1 MEQKEFTDMAE
12 ILRLRIIAVAQGF
25 RLSDEDADD
34 VSQDVMLKLWT
45 ICKDIKDNRS
55 AVSLAVTMAKNLSI
69 DKLRRETKNGNN
81 DIELVDSQYCQPDY
95 ILEDNENTAWLK
107 DRLKRLPTKEYL
119 VLHLRQVE
127 KKSTEEIA
135 AIVGIK
141 PVSVPTMLSRARRK
155 LLDDIKKRTL

>member
-25 RLSDEDADD
+25 RLSDEDTDD

-81 DIELVDSQYCQPDY
+81 DIELVDSQYSQPDY

-107 DRLKRLPTKEYL
+107 DRLMRLPTKEYL

>member
-25 RLSDEDADD
+25 RLSDEDTDD

-81 DIELVDSQYCQPDY
+81 DIELVDSQYIQPDY

-107 DRLKRLPTKEYL
+107 DRLMRLPTKEYL

>member
-25 RLSDEDADD
+25 RLSDEDTDD

-55 AVSLAVTMAKNLSI
+55 AVSLALTMAKNLSI

-81 DIELVDSQYCQPDY
+81 DIELVDSQYSQPDY

-107 DRLKRLPTKEYL
+107 DRLMRLPTKEYL

>member
-34 VSQDVMLKLWT
+34 VSQDAMLKLWT

-81 DIELVDSQYCQPDY
+81 DIELVDSQYSQPDY

>member
-25 RLSDEDADD
+25 RLSDEDTDD

-55 AVSLAVTMAKNLSI
+55 AVSLALTMAKNLSI

-81 DIELVDSQYCQPDY
+81 DIELVDSQYSQPDY